1 MRQFVKG
8 WTAAFNAEDLTL
20 DDTIV
25 DSSGAGSEAGVL
37 T

>member
-25 DSSGAGSEAGVL
+25 DSSSAGGTAGVL